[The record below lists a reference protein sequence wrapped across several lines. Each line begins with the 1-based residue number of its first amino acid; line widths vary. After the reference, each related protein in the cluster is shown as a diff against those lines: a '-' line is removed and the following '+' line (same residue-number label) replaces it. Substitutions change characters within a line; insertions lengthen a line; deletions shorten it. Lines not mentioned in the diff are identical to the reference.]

1 METAPD
7 VPADQFLAGA
17 VTVPSGTG
25 GDDSMPPSGEGR
37 HTWHLICLDLL
48 TAKYFEKNILRG
60 RPPFYLPA

>member
-25 GDDSMPPSGEGR
+25 GGRLDAAVRRGQTYLAFDLPRPSDSQ
-37 HTWHLICLDLL
+37 I
-48 TAKYFEKNILRG
+48 F
-60 RPPFYLPA
+60 